1 MKRFLSFAL
10 ALVVLLSCVSLF
22 ACGNDVQEGTHS
34 FTFVAVHG
42 DGTEKSFE
50 ITTDKANV
58 GDALL
63 EENLIAGDD
72 GDYGLYVKTV
82 DGEYAEYTETGA
94 YWSFYVGD
102 EIAMTGVSSTE
113 IEDGAT
119 YKMVYTKAE

>member
-1 MKRFLSFAL
+1 MKRFLSLAL
-10 ALVVLLSCVSLF
+10 LLVVLFASISLF
-22 ACGNDVQEGTHS
+22 ACGNDVQEGEHS

-42 DGTEKSFE
+42 DGTEKTFE
-50 ITTDKANV
+50 ITTDKTNV

-94 YWSFYVGD
+94 YWSFYIAD
-102 EIAMTGVSSTE
+102 EMAMTGVSSTE